1 MGKDRSSSSMDFGIE
16 VRKCPFGSAQ
26 AQAVNNNMWRCRI
39 EMQGINALPAFRFG
53 ERIVAGRS

>member
-1 MGKDRSSSSMDFGIE
+1 MDFGIE